1 MDDAPPRRPG
11 PEPMAPRLGRPG
23 DPLPTRSGRQV
34 VVVFGSM
41 TLLFVLL
48 VTLAVWGAKNG

>member
-1 MDDAPPRRPG
+1 MDDGDTPRPG
-11 PEPMAPRLGRPG
+11 PEPQAPRLGHPG

-48 VTLAVWGAKNG
+48 VTLAVWGANNG